1 MNAFRVKRGRGPE
14 GRLAAVSEN
23 DTRPVILAVDDAEDL
38 LALIGKALAAEYQ
51 VKLATDGGDALTL
64 AAQAPQPD
72 LILLD
77 VEMPGA
83 SGFEICQI
91 LKEDPATAHIPVIF
105 LTGRT
110 EPAGQIEGLDVGAVD
125 YINKPV
131 NAKLLLARV
140 RIHIA
145 LAGRQAELEREVQ
158 ERTAQLEDA
167 RSQLIRR
174 LARAMEFHESAAAGN
189 RVARVSQY
197 AKLIAQAAGM
207 KPEIAELMQK
217 ASPLYDIGK
226 MGVPSEVLRKPGKL
240 SAPDWERV
248 RRHPELGA
256 EIIGE
261 HQDPVLSLAR
271 KLALTHHERWDGSGY
286 PKKLKGNDIPWPG
299 RVMALVDAFEAMT
312 TTQFYRQKPF
322 TVDEAAKLVTAEFGK
337 QFDPSLAEAFD
348 KALPVMRK
356 VREKFSDALGDLI
369 NLDFSPTRDAP
380 PAAKPDAAKPEAAKP
395 AAAADAEAAGKAAAA
410 AKAEAAKA
418 AAAAK
423 SAAAVAAAKARLRDK
438 R

>member
-1 MNAFRVKRGRGPE
+1 MNAFCVKHCRDPG
-14 GRLAAVSEN
+14 GRLAGVSQP

-38 LALIGKALAAEYQ
+38 LALIGKALASEYR
-51 VKLATDGGDALTL
+51 VKLASDGGDALTL
-64 AAQAPQPD
+64 VAQAPQPD
-72 LILLD
+72 LVLLD

-83 SGFEICQI
+83 SGYEICQL

-105 LTGRT
+105 LTGRV
-110 EPAGQIEGLDVGAVD
+110 EPSEQLEGLDVGAVD
-125 YINKPV
+125 YLTKPI
-131 NAKLLLARV
+131 NAKLLMARV
-140 RIHIA
+140 RIHLA
-145 LAGRQAELEREVQ
+145 LSRRQAELERQVQ
-158 ERTAQLEDA
+158 DRTAQLEDA

-207 KPEIAELMQK
+207 KPEIAELLQK

-226 MGVPSEVLRKPGKL
+226 MGVPSEILRKPGAL
-240 SAPDWERV
+240 SAPDIERM
-248 RRHPELGA
+248 RRHPQLGA

-261 HQDPVLSLAR
+261 HKDPVLSLAH
-271 KLALTHHERWDGSGY
+271 KLALTHHERWDGTGY
-286 PKKLKGNDIPWPG
+286 PKQLKGNDIPWPG

-312 TTQFYRQKPF
+312 TTQFYRQKPY
-322 TVDEAAKLVTAEFGK
+322 TIDEAAKLIRAEFGK
-337 QFDPSLAEAFD
+337 QFDPSLAEAFG
-348 KALPVMRK
+348 KALPAMSK

-380 PAAKPDAAKPEAAKP
+380 AAAPPPKAPAPKAPPAKPDAA
-395 AAAADAEAAGKAAAA
+395 
-410 AKAEAAKA
+410 AKA
-418 AAAAK
+418 
-423 SAAAVAAAKARLRDK
+423 AAAVAAAKARLRDK

>member
-1 MNAFRVKRGRGPE
+1 M
-14 GRLAAVSEN
+14 SQT

-38 LALIGKALAAEYQ
+38 LALIGKALASEYQ
-51 VKLATDGGDALTL
+51 VKLATDGGEALTL
-64 AAQAPQPD
+64 AAAAPQPD

-83 SGFEICQI
+83 TGVEICQL

-105 LTGRT
+105 LTGHV
-110 EPAGQIEGLDVGAVD
+110 EPAEQLEGLDAGAVD
-125 YINKPV
+125 YLTKPI
-131 NAKLLLARV
+131 NAKLLMARV
-140 RIHIA
+140 RIHLA
-145 LAGRQAELEREVQ
+145 LSRRQAELERQVQ

-207 KPEIAELMQK
+207 KPEVAELLQK
-217 ASPLYDIGK
+217 SAPLYDIGK
-226 MGVPSEVLRKPGKL
+226 MGVPAEILRKPGTL

-261 HQDPVLSLAR
+261 HQDPVLALAR
-271 KLALTHHERWDGSGY
+271 KLALTHHERWDGTGY
-286 PKKLKGNDIPWPG
+286 PKQLKGNEIPWPG

-322 TVDEAAKLVTAEFGK
+322 TIDEAAKLVKAEFGK

-348 KALPVMRK
+348 KALPVMRT

-369 NLDFSPTRDAP
+369 NLDFSPTRD
-380 PAAKPDAAKPEAAKP
+380 
-395 AAAADAEAAGKAAAA
+395 
-410 AKAEAAKA
+410 
-418 AAAAK
+418 
-423 SAAAVAAAKARLRDK
+423 
-438 R
+438 